1 MYYNRTR
8 KSSLDTLLCAAYDES
23 VAEREWGEEIDALAE
38 LIVKSRRIVVFTGA
52 GISTESG
59 VPDFRS
65 PGGVW
70 SRFDPDEFTYQQFL
84 HTEEGRKRHWQL
96 LKEMGEMMA
105 VTKPNQAHYAIAEL
119 ETMGKLDCVITQNVD
134 GFHQRAG
141 NSEDK
146 VIQLHGNIS
155 RVQCLGCGKRH
166 SMDEILEW
174 LKQGIEVP
182 QCVECRGMLKPEVVF
197 FGEAM
202 PVWETMEAERRS
214 RKCDL
219 CIVVG
224 SSLVVYPAAFM
235 PMYALQA
242 GAKLA
247 IINEG
252 ATEMNG
258 MAHVRIYGRAG
269 EVLSQVMVQVREQL
283 RWGE

>member
-1 MYYNRTR
+1 M
-8 KSSLDTLLCAAYDES
+8 KACLDAILRADYDVS
-23 VAEREWGEEIDALAE
+23 VAEKELGEQIDALAE

-59 VPDFRS
+59 IPDFRS

-70 SRFDPDEFTYQQFL
+70 SRFDPDDFTYQQFL
-84 HTEEGRKRHWQL
+84 HSEEGRKRHWQL
-96 LKEMGEMMA
+96 LKQMGEMMA
-105 VTKPNQAHYAIAEL
+105 VNEPNPAHHAIAEL
-119 ETMGKLDCVITQNVD
+119 QKLGKLDCVITQNVD

-146 VIQLHGNIS
+146 VVQLHGS
-155 RVQCLGCGKRH
+155 MSWVKCLSCGKRH

-182 QCVECRGMLKPEVVF
+182 QCVECRGILKPEVVF

-202 PVWETMEAERRS
+202 PVGETIEAERRS
-214 RKCDL
+214 RNCDL

-224 SSLVVYPAAFM
+224 SSLVVFPAAFM
-235 PMYALQA
+235 PMYALQS

-247 IINEG
+247 IVNEG
-252 ATEMNG
+252 ATDMDDV
-258 MAHVRIYGRAG
+258 AHVRIYGRAG
-269 EVLSQVMVQVREQL
+269 EVLSQVMPRVRERL
-283 RWGE
+283 RWGG